1 MRNKT
6 ENLDKIKVTLRT
18 LLIFSAVTIFLG
30 IVFGGMNKQLDTKN
44 LEITHQIFVGI
55 GGILLFIALVYGIKN
70 LRAYQAILKTM
81 KTATILMI
89 VQILLGQFL
98 RQSQDEN
105 WFVGIHYLFSV
116 IILGLVLSSIIYLL
130 YTGSRNNSE
139 IPLKFSSSFSKHAV
153 LGVSLG
159 FLALFS
165 GIFISISG
173 IRTSCLGWPLCGG
186 SVIPQNLNSWI
197 IYIHRIVVL
206 LVGIYLVWFNRQA
219 WRKQRS
225 QSVILTVSN
234 LFVVVYFAQGFV
246 GAIKTIRDFP
256 IYMLVLHESTAVV
269 LIGLGFI
276 LLTAIGIVNR
286 SEEEET
292 TEASIKFDYKQRFK
306 DILALN
312 KPVVVL
318 LLLST
323 TIAGMIIG
331 AGGFPKLEIFVF
343 TTIGGLFAA
352 GGSSAI
358 NQYIDRNLDGL
369 MTRTS
374 KRPIPSGRLM
384 PAEGLAYGM
393 TSLVISF
400 YILAGFV
407 NILAALLSLA
417 GMLYYVVFY
426 SLVLKKK
433 SVQNIVIGG
442 GAGAIP
448 PLVGWAASTGTLT
461 IEAAFLFLIIFL
473 WTPPH
478 FWALA
483 LLRKNEYAAANV
495 PMMPVIRGEE
505 PTKKLIFQY
514 SIILVFTT
522 LLMWIFGLAGWI
534 YLGGA
539 FFLGIYLIYLAAKV
553 FFDGRNRVYYKM
565 YRHSNYYLL
574 FLFIIMAIDSV
585 YG

>member
-1 MRNKT
+1 MKSNITNFDKVIASIRN
-6 ENLDKIKVTLRT
+6 
-18 LLIFSAVTIFLG
+18 LLISSAATIFLG
-30 IVFGGMNKQLDTKN
+30 IVFGGIDKQLSPQSLGTIHQLLVGMGGLLLVLALGYGLKN
-44 LEITHQIFVGI
+44 LKSSQ
-55 GGILLFIALVYGIKN
+55 ILLKILESA
-70 LRAYQAILKTM
+70 AILM
-81 KTATILMI
+81 L

-98 RQSQDEN
+98 NQSQNEN
-105 WFVGIHYLFSV
+105 WYVGIHYLLSV
-116 IILGLVLSSIIYLL
+116 IILGLVFSSIVFLFYANQRKDVENQLRYI
-130 YTGSRNNSE
+130 
-139 IPLKFSSSFSKHAV
+139 SSFSKQAIV
-153 LGVSLG
+153 GVSLG
-159 FLALFS
+159 FVALFS
-165 GIFISISG
+165 GIFISISE
-173 IRTSCLGWPLCGG
+173 IRTACMGWPFCGE
-186 SVIPQNLNSWI
+186 SVLPQDLNGWI
-197 IYIHRIVVL
+197 IYIHRIVVF
-206 LVGIYLVWFNRQA
+206 LVGIYLVWFNKQA

-225 QSVILTVSN
+225 QNVILPISN

-246 GAIKTIRDFP
+246 GALKTIRDFP
-256 IYMLVLHESTAVV
+256 VYMLVLHESTAVI

-276 LLTAIGIVNR
+276 LLTAIGIVKR
-286 SEEEET
+286 SEEDEIN
-292 TEASIKFDYKQRFK
+292 EASFHFDYKQRFK

-312 KPVVVL
+312 KPIVVL
-318 LLLST
+318 LLIST
-323 TIAGMIIG
+323 TIAGMIISV
-331 AGGFPKLEIFVF
+331 GGFPKLEIFVF

-358 NQYIDRNLDGL
+358 NQYIDRNLDSL

-384 PAEGLAYGM
+384 PAEGLAYGI
-393 TSLVISF
+393 TALIISF

-407 NILAALLSLA
+407 NILAALLALA
-417 GMLYYVVFY
+417 GMFYYVVFY

-448 PLVGWAASTGTLT
+448 PLVGWAAATGSLN

-495 PMMPVIRGEE
+495 PMMPVVRGEA

-522 LLMWIFGLAGWI
+522 LLMWLFGLAGWI

-539 FFLGIYLIYLAAKV
+539 FILGIYLIYLASKV
-553 FFDGRNRVYYKM
+553 LFDGRNRVYYKM

-574 FLFIIMAIDSV
+574 FLFIILAIDSV
-585 YG
+585 YR

>member
-1 MRNKT
+1 MRSNK
-6 ENLDKIKVTLRT
+6 EYFDKVIDTLRT
-18 LLIFSAVTIFLG
+18 LLVSSAVTIFMG
-30 IVFGGMNKQLDTKN
+30 IVFGGMNKQLDTQN
-44 LEITHQIFVGI
+44 LEIVHQILVGI
-55 GGILLFIALVYGIKN
+55 GGILLFIALFYGLKN
-70 LRAYQAILKTM
+70 LSAYKTVLKTM
-81 KTATILMI
+81 ATASILMI

-98 RQSQDEN
+98 NQSQDES

-116 IILGLVLSSIIYLL
+116 IIFGLVLGLIIYLFYL
-130 YTGSRNNSE
+130 ESRNNDE
-139 IPLKFSSSFSKHAV
+139 IKLKFISSFSKHAII
-153 LGVSLG
+153 GVSLG
-159 FLALFS
+159 FVTLFS
-165 GIFISISG
+165 GIYISISG
-173 IRTSCLGWPLCGG
+173 IRTSCLGWPLCGE
-186 SVIPQNLNSWI
+186 SLIPQNLNSWI
-197 IYIHRIVVL
+197 IYIHRIVVF

-225 QSVILTVSN
+225 QSVILTISN
-234 LFVVVYFAQGFV
+234 LFVVVFFAQGFV
-246 GAIKTIRDFP
+246 GALKTISEFP
-256 IYMLVLHESTAVV
+256 IYMLVLHESTAVI

-276 LLTAIGIVNR
+276 LLTAIGIVKR
-286 SEEEET
+286 SEEEEI

-318 LLLST
+318 LLLAT

-331 AGGFPKLEIFVF
+331 AGRFPKLEIFVF

-358 NQYIDRNLDGL
+358 NQYIDRNLDSL

-384 PAEGLAYGM
+384 PAEGLAYGI
-393 TSLVISF
+393 TALVISF

-407 NILAALLSLA
+407 NILAALLALA
-417 GMLYYVVFY
+417 GMIYYVVFY
-426 SLVLKKK
+426 SMVLKKK

-448 PLVGWAASTGTLT
+448 PLVGFAAATGTLNFVS
-461 IEAAFLFLIIFL
+461 AFLFLIIFL

-495 PMMPVIRGEE
+495 PMMPVVRGEA

-514 SIILVFTT
+514 SIVLVVTS
-522 LLMWIFGLAGWI
+522 LLMWMLGLAGWI
-534 YLGGA
+534 YFSGA
-539 FFLGIYLIYLAAKV
+539 LLLGIYLIYLASKV
-553 FFDGRNRVYYKM
+553 LFDGRNRVYYKM
-565 YRHSNYYLL
+565 YRHSNY
-574 FLFIIMAIDSV
+574 
-585 YG
+585 